1 MGVTVGTVVVSTIV
15 LSEGLGLGL
24 GIMEDVERD
33 GIDAAL
39 DVDVDASRE
48 VELELSELL
57 CHH

>member
-15 LSEGLGLGL
+15 LSEELGLGL
-24 GIMEDVERD
+24 VIMEDVERD
-33 GIDAAL
+33 DIDAAL

>member
-1 MGVTVGTVVVSTIV
+1 
-15 LSEGLGLGL
+15 
-24 GIMEDVERD
+24 MEDVERD
-33 GIDAAL
+33 DIDAAVDF

>member
-15 LSEGLGLGL
+15 LSEELGLGL

-33 GIDAAL
+33 DIDAAL

>member
-15 LSEGLGLGL
+15 LSEELGLGL
-24 GIMEDVERD
+24 GIMEDVGRD
-33 GIDAAL
+33 DIDAAL

-48 VELELSELL
+48 VELERSELL